1 MGNAIGVAVSGAGG
15 RMGREVV
22 NAILEAGSE
31 FALVGAADPAFAG
44 NSISEA
50 LGADCAIVIE
60 KDLASVLTS
69 TEVDAA
75 VVFTIPS
82 AAMGDIRSAMAAK
95 AVPVVGTT
103 GITPENLEEIKS
115 LSAEHGVGA
124 IIAPN
129 FAIGAVLMMKLA
141 AEVAKHLPAVE
152 IIELHHD
159 KKLDAPSGTA
169 IKTAEMIASA
179 RQAGYGA
186 ASVQSSPARGGEYH
200 GVGIHS
206 VRLPGL
212 VAHQEVIF
220 GGQGQTLTIRHD
232 SYDRKS
238 FMPGVLMA
246 VRKASGLKELIYGLE
261 NIL

>member
-1 MGNAIGVAVSGAGG
+1 
-15 RMGREVV
+15 MGRETV
-22 NAILEAGSE
+22 NAILEAGPE

-44 NSISEA
+44 NSISEVV
-50 LGADCAIVIE
+50 GGECPVMIE
-60 KDLASVLTS
+60 KDLADVL
-69 TEVDAA
+69 D
-75 VVFTIPS
+75 
-82 AAMGDIRSAMAAK
+82 AAK
-95 AVPVVGTT
+95 ADVAVIFTTPDAAMDNIRSSMKAGAVPVIGTT
-103 GITPENLEEIKS
+103 GITPQNLQEINE
-115 LSAEHGVGA
+115 LSKQNGVGA

-141 AEVAKHLPAVE
+141 SEVAKHMPAVE

-169 IKTAEMIASA
+169 IKTAEMIASSRETDPSPGEA
-179 RQAGYGA
+179 
-186 ASVQSSPARGGEYH
+186 VPARGGDFH
-200 GVGIHS
+200 GVRIHS

-220 GGQGQTLTIRHD
+220 GGLGQTLRIRHD

-246 VRKASGLKELIYGLE
+246 IRKASGLKDVIHGLE
-261 NIL
+261 KIL

>member
-1 MGNAIGVAVSGAGG
+1 MSQPIRVAVSGAGG
-15 RMGREVV
+15 RMGRETV
-22 NAILEAGSE
+22 NAVLEAGPDL
-31 FALVGAADPAFAG
+31 ALVGAADPAFAG
-44 NSISEA
+44 NSISEV
-50 LGADCAIVIE
+50 LGYDCPVMFE
-60 KDLASVLTS
+60 KDLGRVLESAQADVAVIFT
-69 TEVDAA
+69 TPDAA
-75 VVFTIPS
+75 MDDARATMK
-82 AAMGDIRSAMAAK
+82 AG
-95 AVPVVGTT
+95 AVPVIGTT
-103 GITPENLEEIKS
+103 GITPENLQEIKG
-115 LSAEHGVGA
+115 LSAKHGVGA

-141 AEVAKHLPAVE
+141 SQVAKYMPAVE

-169 IKTAEMIASA
+169 IKTAEMIAAS
-179 RQAGYGA
+179 RDVSPSTGGA
-186 ASVQSSPARGGEYH
+186 VPARGGDFH
-200 GVGIHS
+200 GVRIHS

-220 GGQGQTLTIRHD
+220 GGLGQTLRIRHD

-246 VRKASGLKELIYGLE
+246 VRKASGLKDVIYGLE

>member
-1 MGNAIGVAVSGAGG
+1 
-15 RMGREVV
+15 MGRETVSAV
-22 NAILEAGSE
+22 LEAGAE

-44 NSISEA
+44 SSISEVI
-50 LGADCAIVIE
+50 GGDCPVMIE
-60 KDLASVLTS
+60 KDIDRVF
-69 TEVDAA
+69 EAA
-75 VVFTIPS
+75 KADVAVIFTTP
-82 AAMGDIRSAMAAK
+82 AFAMDNARSAMKAG
-95 AVPVVGTT
+95 AVPVIGTT
-103 GITPENLEEIKS
+103 GITPENLQEIKS
-115 LSAEHGVGA
+115 LAKQHGVGA

-141 AEVAKHLPAVE
+141 SEVAKYMPAAE

-169 IKTAEMIASA
+169 IKTAEMIASSRETA
-179 RQAGYGA
+179 P
-186 ASVQSSPARGGEYH
+186 QSGDAVPARGGDYH
-200 GVGIHS
+200 GVRIHS

-220 GGQGQTLTIRHD
+220 GGPGQTLRIRHD

-246 VRKASGLKELIYGLE
+246 IGKAFGLKDVIYGLE